1 MLQPNRALVVP
12 LRPALHSFDRVH
24 NSREASSRR
33 RESCRDG
40 LCCVKNPANSPAPK
54 NTYSQQKHKHT
65 QTKRAHK
72 SKTRTSPIGRGL
84 TGIRASEGVQTALPT
99 HTLGVL
105 LHLQRG
111 VLLHLLI
118 GAPLQIGVLRRL
130 LIGFEIPLL
139 PGPVHSGL
147 QDSVSNTCGPKP
159 VLSG

>member
-1 MLQPNRALVVP
+1 MNHCC
-12 LRPALHSFDRVH
+12 PASSSSHARYCVH
-24 NSREASSRR
+24 NPRGSSSRQ

-40 LCCVKNPANSPAPK
+40 LCCVQNLANSPAPK
-54 NTYSQQKHKHT
+54 NTYRQQKHKHT

-105 LHLQRG
+105 LHLQSG

-118 GAPLQIGVLRRL
+118 GAPFADRRL
-130 LIGFEIPLL
+130 T
-139 PGPVHSGL
+139 PVADRIL
-147 QDSVSNTCGPKP
+147 NPFVARARAFWFARFCQ
-159 VLSG
+159 